1 MKDKPVILVVDDQPQ
16 NIEVVE
22 AHLIPLGYEIIKA
35 ANGEDALEKLS
46 GNSIDLIL
54 LDVMMPGMNGY
65 EVCKKV
71 KNDSGNTFL
80 PVVMLTAL
88 DNMEAKIEGLEAGAD
103 DFLNKPFHKIELVAR
118 MKNLLKIKFLHD
130 EVELRNHLISSMLH
144 RYVDGS
150 VIEQILAN
158 PGKHS
163 ELGGYKKDVAVFF
176 CDVCGFTAISE
187 NMGADE
193 LIHLLN
199 SIYKKLTEIVFRNK
213 GTFDKYI
220 GDCIMA
226 FWGAPT
232 DIEDETLWAVRAALE
247 MQEAFEDLKHGWPPE
262 FKKLGIGIGIN
273 YGDVVVGNIGTEER
287 MDYTVIGDVVNTTQR
302 VESAARPGQIL
313 ITKNAL
319 SRVEGKIE
327 FRALDPVQL
336 KGKSLPVEIYDVL
349 KVEQEKKGITNTC
362 LSVGDPQVTRV
373 RTSE

>member
-1 MKDKPVILVVDDQPQ
+1 MKYKPVILVVDDQSQ
-16 NIEVVE
+16 NIEVLE
-22 AHLIPLGYEIIKA
+22 AHLVPLGYEIIKA
-35 ANGEDALEKLS
+35 ANGEEALGKLS
-46 GNSIDLIL
+46 GNPIDLIL
-54 LDVMMPGMNGY
+54 LDVMMPGMDGF

-71 KNDSGNTFL
+71 KNDSGNAFL
-80 PVVMLTAL
+80 PIVIVTAL

-103 DFLNKPFHKIELVAR
+103 DFLNKPFQKVELVAR
-118 MKNLLKIKFLHD
+118 IKNLLKIKFLHD
-130 EVELRNHLISSMLH
+130 EVELRNRLISGMLH
-144 RYVDGS
+144 RYVDGG

-163 ELGGYKKDVAVFF
+163 KLGGYRKDVAVFF
-176 CDVCGFTAISE
+176 CDVRGFTTISE
-187 NMGADE
+187 KLNADE

-199 SIYKKLTEIVFRNK
+199 GIYKELTEIVFRNK

-232 DIEDETLWAVRAALE
+232 DMEDETLWAVRAALE

-262 FKKLGIGIGIN
+262 LKRLGIGIGIN

-287 MDYTVIGDVVNTTQR
+287 MDYTVIGDVVNTAQR

-319 SRVEGKIE
+319 LRVEGKIK
-327 FRALDPVQL
+327 FRALELIQL
-336 KGKSLPVEIYDVL
+336 KGKPLPVEIYEVL
-349 KVEQEKKGITNTC
+349 KVEQENKAITNP
-362 LSVGDPQVTRV
+362 GFIGKPINTR
-373 RTSE
+373 TF